1 LLIAYTC
8 KNVPVNMTAVLPSK
22 VRRYQFF
29 LAPGGTSH
37 PLVNSSH
44 THPEA
49 RHVPSRGNFLLLLIR
64 WPSFVRLLRK
74 FTNEDI

>member
-1 LLIAYTC
+1 MRREIELIYHD
-8 KNVPVNMTAVLPSK
+8 LSISSPS
-22 VRRYQFF
+22 VCVTVFF

-49 RHVPSRGNFLLLLIR
+49 RHVPSRGKFLLLLIR